1 MSLIININ
9 QTTILLIQ
17 TVIALQNIAN
27 NWEGY
32 YKLSDT
38 LSAYSTMIPDQDGN
52 ILFLMEENALQ
63 NHYDI
68 VFNKLTLSEI
78 TNHTY
83 Q

>member
-27 NWEGY
+27 NWKGY

>member
-1 MSLIININ
+1 
-9 QTTILLIQ
+9 
-17 TVIALQNIAN
+17 
-27 NWEGY
+27 
-32 YKLSDT
+32 
-38 LSAYSTMIPDQDGN
+38 MIPDQDGN

-78 TNHTY
+78 TNHIY

>member
-1 MSLIININ
+1 MKSESDYSIP
-9 QTTILLIQ
+9 
-17 TVIALQNIAN
+17 QNIAN

>member
-1 MSLIININ
+1 MKSESDYSIP
-9 QTTILLIQ
+9 
-17 TVIALQNIAN
+17 QNIAN
-27 NWEGY
+27 NWKSC

-52 ILFLMEENALQ
+52 ILFLMEEKALQ

-68 VFNKLTLSEI
+68 VFKKLTLSEI

>member
-1 MSLIININ
+1 MLKRLLYIVALMTISHTVAIAQQGLNYWFDTP
-9 QTTILLIQ
+9 TTL
-17 TVIALQNIAN
+17 
-27 NWEGY
+27 EGRATW
-32 YKLSDT
+32 L
-38 LSAYSTMIPDQDGN
+38 
-52 ILFLMEENALQ
+52 LFLMEENALQ

>member
-1 MSLIININ
+1 MLKRLLNIVALM
-9 QTTILLIQ
+9 TTSH
-17 TVIALQNIAN
+17 TVAIAQQGLNY
-27 NWEGY
+27 WFDTPTTLEGRATW
-32 YKLSDT
+32 L
-38 LSAYSTMIPDQDGN
+38 
-52 ILFLMEENALQ
+52 LFLMEENALQ